1 MTRKQ
6 KRLSLIVA
14 AVALAGAALALG
26 LRAASDNIVFFLSP
40 TDVAAKGLAVGSR
53 VRLGGLVAPGSI
65 KRGAGEKLE
74 FDVTDGGAS
83 VHVVFVG
90 LPPDLF
96 GEGKGVV
103 AEGALGAKDRL
114 DADTIL
120 AKHDERYMPREVV
133 DKLKAE
139 GRWKESVN

>member
-6 KRLSLIVA
+6 NRLALIAAAAIVLGG
-14 AVALAGAALALG
+14 AVALALSAL
-26 LRAASDNIVFFLSP
+26 RDNVVFFLSP
-40 TDVAAKGLAVGSR
+40 SEVAAKGLPVGAR
-53 VRLGGLVAPGSI
+53 VRLGGLVAPGSV
-65 KRGAGEKLE
+65 RHGDGEKLQ
-74 FDVTDGGAS
+74 FDVTDTAAS
-83 VHVVFVG
+83 VHVTFVG

-103 AEGALGAKDRL
+103 AEGALGASGGL

-139 GRWKESVN
+139 GRWKEGVN

>member
-6 KRLSLIVA
+6 KRLALIAA

-40 TDVAAKGLAVGSR
+40 SDVAAKGLTVGAR
-53 VRLGGLVAPGSI
+53 VRLGGLVAPGTI

-74 FDVTDGGAS
+74 FDVTDGGAT

-103 AEGALGAKDRL
+103 AEGALGSKDRL

-133 DKLKAE
+133 EKLKAE
-139 GRWKESVN
+139 GRWKEGVN

>member
-6 KRLSLIVA
+6 KRLTLIA
-14 AVALAGAALALG
+14 AALALAGAALALG

-40 TDVAAKGLAVGSR
+40 SDVAAKGLAVGSR
-53 VRLGGLVAPGSI
+53 VRLGGLVAPGTI

-74 FDVTDGGAS
+74 FDVTDGGAT

-103 AEGALGAKDRL
+103 AEGALGSKDRL

-133 DKLKAE
+133 EKLKAE
-139 GRWKESVN
+139 GRWKEGVN

>member
-6 KRLSLIVA
+6 KRLTLIA
-14 AVALAGAALALG
+14 AALALAGAALALG

-53 VRLGGLVAPGSI
+53 IRLGGLVAPGTI

-74 FDVTDGGAS
+74 FDVTDGGAT

>member
-1 MTRKQ
+1 MTRRQ
-6 KRLSLIVA
+6 KRISLIAA
-14 AVALAGAALALG
+14 AVAVLG
-26 LRAASDNIVFFLSP
+26 VAVGLVLYAKSDSIVFFLTPSE
-40 TDVAAKGLAVGSR
+40 VATKNLPPGAR

-65 KRGAGEKLE
+65 KRGEGEKLA
-74 FDVTDGGAS
+74 FDVTDGAAS

-103 AEGALGAKDRL
+103 AEGALGSKDRL

-133 DKLKAE
+133 EKLKAE
-139 GRWKESVN
+139 GRWKESAN